1 MNNKN
6 VQMALDNVGMVY
18 ADLVEVAND
27 ILQDAVGDLDTLV
40 EPVSTNPEN
49 LSNEDLRMIMMKLSI
64 KAFSFCE
71 IKEKAAFKSNIA
83 ETLRKEKYATNFGA
97 AEGSVAAKE
106 STAILQTSAEI
117 LAEQIYDLVADLF
130 KVKLDSIYRVVDV
143 IKTVL
148 STRVNEAKL
157 TNATNTMAEF

>member
-1 MNNKN
+1 MTKN
-6 VQMALDNVGMVY
+6 IQEALENVGMVY
-18 ADLVEVAND
+18 SDLIDIAND
-27 ILQDAVGDLDTLV
+27 MLKDAAGDIDALL
-40 EPVSTNPEN
+40 EPVLDKVETI
-49 LSNEDLRMIMMKLSI
+49 SNDELRVVMTKLSI
-64 KAFSFCE
+64 RAFSFCE
-71 IKEKAAFKSNIA
+71 IKEKAAFKSSIA
-83 ETLRKEKYATNFGA
+83 EILRKEKYATNFGA

-148 STRVNEAKL
+148 TTRVNEAKL
-157 TNATNTMAEF
+157 TNATGTATEF